1 MSDLPDW
8 ARFFGTQERLD
19 RFEEAILKDMEGRGI
34 RVAIENGWVWPM
46 DGSTT
51 ERWGLSNIG
60 QRCAHEEESEWAGLV
75 RRHFDAILETQLE
88 TEELDF
94 SDFEGLKG
102 RLSVRLWESE
112 AIGEGR
118 VCSRDDIPGLKTCL
132 CVDLERGI
140 RGISE
145 EEAAELGR
153 PVEELFEIAIRN
165 SIEASEV
172 EVRGVDLDG
181 AEAIALLGESP
192 YTSSHA
198 LRMER
203 YAEHMGEHGA
213 IIAIPLRDVIVI
225 LPFED
230 IGVAGQL
237 HKVMLMAAGMYAEGP
252 GSVTASVYWY
262 RDGVWMDLP
271 YALTEQSLDVMPPDE
286 FVEYLNGL
294 APEGETDAGEE
305 P

>member
-1 MSDLPDW
+1 MSDLPEW
-8 ARFFGTQERLD
+8 ARFFGTQGRLD
-19 RFEEAILKDMEGRGI
+19 RFEAAILGDMERRGI

-60 QRCAHEEESEWAGLV
+60 QRCAHEDESEWAGLV
-75 RRHFDAILETQLE
+75 ARHFDAIIETQLE

-94 SDFEGLKG
+94 SDFEALKG
-102 RLSVRLWESE
+102 RLSVRLWEAE

-145 EEAAELGR
+145 EEAASMGR
-153 PVEELFEIAIRN
+153 PLGELFDIAVRN
-165 SIEASEV
+165 SIEAAEV
-172 EVRGVDLDG
+172 DVRGVDLDG
-181 AEAIALLGESP
+181 TEAVAIMGESP

-198 LRMER
+198 LELDR
-203 YAEHMGEHGA
+203 YAEHLGEHGA
-213 IIAIPLRDVIVI
+213 IVAIPLRDVIVM
-225 LPFED
+225 LPFDD
-230 IGVAGQL
+230 IGIAGSL

-252 GSVTASVYWY
+252 GSVTANVYWY
-262 RDGVWMDLP
+262 QGGRWTDIP
-271 YALTEQSLDVMPPDE
+271 YELTEQSLEVAPPE
-286 FVEYLNGL
+286 SFVEYLNGL
-294 APEGETDAGEE
+294 MPDEQQDN
-305 P
+305 